1 VTDER
6 SSRSR
11 RARSTLRALSTV
23 LIISGTLL
31 VADAAA
37 TVAWQEPLSAL
48 LARISQDKLAK
59 NLDHLEQRGATPLE
73 LRALAALPTDSR
85 RLAFLARSLK
95 RRAADGSAVGRISI
109 PRIGARF
116 VIVKGTGTADLR
128 KGPGMYPETPFPG
141 VPQST
146 TAIAGH
152 RTTYLAPFRRIDE
165 LKRGDA
171 ITVTMPYGR
180 FTYDVD
186 GTRIVAPSD
195 VAVIRPVGHAQ
206 LVLTACHPLYSAAKR
221 IVVFARLVST
231 TPLAAAR
238 AG

>member
-1 VTDER
+1 MDER
-6 SSRSR
+6 SARSR
-11 RARSTLRALSTV
+11 RVRSTLRALSTV
-23 LIISGTLL
+23 LILSGTLL

-48 LARISQDKLAK
+48 LARMSQDKLSS
-59 NLDHLEQRGATPLE
+59 NLDRLEQRGATPLE
-73 LRALAALPTDSR
+73 IRALAALPTQER

-95 RRAADGSAVGRISI
+95 RRAADGSAVGRIAI

-116 VIVKGTGTADLR
+116 VVVKGTGTADLR
-128 KGPGMYPETPFPG
+128 KGPGLYPETPYPG

-165 LKRGDA
+165 LSRGDA
-171 ITVTMPYGR
+171 ITLTMPYGR
-180 FTYDVD
+180 FTYRVD
-186 GTRIVAPSD
+186 HTRIVDPHE
-195 VAVIRPVGHAQ
+195 VGVIRRVGHAQ

-238 AG
+238 GG